1 MQTISTL
8 EPFSNPSAKRKLI
21 ARQNFQ
27 RRLPLYMMLIPAGV
41 GLFLFNY
48 LPMAGLVMVF
58 QNYKPLIGFF
68 KSPFVGF
75 GNFERAFALPGFW
88 DLVRNTLVIASG
100 KIILGQVVSLI
111 FALLLHEVTRP
122 LFKRSIQTITY
133 ALYFL
138 SWIVFGGLMLE
149 VLGANGLF
157 NQMLALV
164 NIGPVDFLTDSSIF
178 SFTLIG
184 TDIWK
189 NFGMGAVLYLAA
201 LADVDVQL
209 YEAAA
214 MDGANRWD
222 RLWHV
227 TLPGIAPTITILFCL
242 NLGFL
247 LDAGMQQ
254 ILVLYNPV
262 VYSTGDVLSTFVYR
276 IGLTSN
282 QFSLAATVGMMQSA
296 VGFILIILS
305 YYLARRL
312 ANYRIF

>member
-1 MQTISTL
+1 MLKISRL
-8 EPFSNPSAKRKLI
+8 DPISKAPSRRKQLS
-21 ARQNFQ
+21 RQNFQ
-27 RRLPLYMMLIPAGV
+27 RWLPLYLMLVPAGV

-48 LPMAGLVMVF
+48 LPMAGLVMAF

-68 KSPFVGF
+68 KSHFVGF
-75 GNFERAFALPGFW
+75 GNFSRAFALPGFW
-88 DLVRNTLVIASG
+88 DLIRNTLVIASG

-122 LFKRSIQTITY
+122 LFKRTVQTITY

-149 VLGANGLF
+149 VMGADGLF
-157 NQMLALV
+157 NNFLV
-164 NIGPVDFLTDSSIF
+164 FLHLSKVEFLTDSSIF
-178 SFTLIG
+178 QGTLIG

-201 LADVDVQL
+201 LSDVDAQL
-209 YEAAA
+209 YDAAA
-214 MDGANRWD
+214 IDGAGRWA
-222 RLWHV
+222 RLWNV

-242 NLGFL
+242 NMGFL

-262 VYSTGDVLSTFVYR
+262 VYSTGDVIGTFVYR
-276 IGLTSN
+276 VGLTSN
-282 QFSLAATVGMMQSA
+282 QFSLGAAVGLMQSV
-296 VGFILIILS
+296 VGLILISLS
-305 YYLARRL
+305 YYLARRF

>member
-1 MQTISTL
+1 MESISTVD
-8 EPFSNPSAKRKLI
+8 PSSSAIVRRKQI
-21 ARQNFQ
+21 ARQTFQ
-27 RRLPLYMMLIPAGV
+27 RRLPLYLMLLPAAA

-48 LPMAGLVMVF
+48 LPMVGLVMVF

-68 KSPFVGF
+68 RSSFVGF
-75 GNFERAFALPGFW
+75 ANFTRAFELPGFW
-88 DLVRNTLVIASG
+88 TLVRNTLIIASG

-111 FALLLHEVTRP
+111 FALLLHEITRP
-122 LFKRSIQTITY
+122 LFKRSVQTITY

-149 VLGANGLF
+149 VLGAEGLF
-157 NQMLALV
+157 NQMLAA
-164 NIGPVDFLTDSSIF
+164 IGFGPIGFLTDSRIF
-178 SFTLIG
+178 PFTLIG

-214 MDGANRWD
+214 MDGASRWD
-222 RLWHV
+222 RLWNV
-227 TLPGIAPTITILFCL
+227 TIPGIAPTVTILFCL
-242 NLGFL
+242 NMGFL

-276 IGLTSN
+276 IGITSN
-282 QFSLAATVGMMQSA
+282 QFSLAATVGMMQSV
-296 VGFILIILS
+296 VGFLLIILS